1 MNTPRFLKTLLFI
14 TTFVICII
22 VLHVFGLI
30 SGIERTFANI
40 LHRTSSNVYT
50 VSVWKNDALEDISMS
65 PEEMIQALHEL
76 QDRYRDAI
84 VDQAELVQLQD
95 AYENIKLQLA
105 FFSEYTVEYRT
116 AHITAKNVDPFE
128 SSVSL
133 HFENAESLFSL
144 GAPAVT
150 ESGIFVGVV
159 TQIQD
164 SIVTVRLLGDG
175 QTKIGASLLNKE
187 KTIGVVEGGFG
198 KSIRMNFI
206 PQNERV
212 SAGDIVVSSGL
223 SEQIPYGL
231 PIGVVEAV
239 EKEPYQPFQSA
250 IIAPLAKP
258 NTLRILSIITS
269 NHTIE
274 E

>member
-14 TTFVICII
+14 CTCII
-22 VLHVFGLI
+22 LVILMHTFGFL
-30 SGIERTFANI
+30 SGIERGLANI
-40 LHRTSSNVYT
+40 VHRTSQSVYT
-50 VSVWKNDALEDISMS
+50 VSVWENTVFENISMS
-65 PEEMIQALHEL
+65 PDELIQAYKEL
-76 QDRYRDAI
+76 QDKYRDAI
-84 VDQAELVQLQD
+84 VDQAEMIQLQD
-95 AYENIKLQLA
+95 AYDNIKKQLS
-105 FFSEYTVEYRT
+105 FFSEHQLEYRT
-116 AHITAKNVDPFE
+116 GHISAKNVDPFE

-133 HFENAESLFSL
+133 FFKDAESLFSL

-150 ESGIFVGVV
+150 EAGIFVGVV
-159 TQIQD
+159 TQIQQN
-164 SIVTVRLLGDG
+164 IVTVRLLGDG
-175 QTKIGASLLNKE
+175 QTKIGAALLNKE

-212 SAGDIVVSSGL
+212 TAGDIIVSSGL

-250 IIAPLAKP
+250 IISPLAQP
-258 NTLRILSIITS
+258 NTLRILSIIVS
-269 NHTIE
+269 NHSS
-274 E
+274 